1 MHSPTPM
8 QPSLQN
14 ARVWLAALRQM
25 ALADGDFSPEEEAWL
40 ANHLQ
45 GLLPSAGLHWH
56 ELPSPSLDAL
66 HQALGDDPLQIHQ
79 FLRTAVLVALADGHL
94 SVEEL
99 ELLRHWSE
107 GLDCNDTPIAALTP
121 SPQLAAD
128 QARHWHVLA
137 PLKHWLD
144 QWDPVDPHVAAF
156 IVSLIPAQCPF
167 ERDIVLF
174 GRKLVHI
181 PPMCK
186 INPLYDQLVGL
197 RFRCLGH
204 LPEDQQQLICHQE
217 TSQP

>member
-1 MHSPTPM
+1 MHSSTPM
-8 QPSLQN
+8 QPSPQN

-25 ALADGDFSPEEEAWL
+25 A
-40 ANHLQ
+40 
-45 GLLPSAGLHWH
+45 
-56 ELPSPSLDAL
+56 
-66 HQALGDDPLQIHQ
+66 
-79 FLRTAVLVALADGHL
+79 
-94 SVEEL
+94 
-99 ELLRHWSE
+99 
-107 GLDCNDTPIAALTP
+107 
-121 SPQLAAD
+121 
-128 QARHWHVLA
+128 
-137 PLKHWLD
+137 LKHWLD

-186 INPLYDQLVGL
+186 LNPLYDQLVGL